1 MRTAKR
7 AKDRAAAAQGD
18 VMTRRISIAPLV
30 VAVGVVAAGMGEAQ
44 PQTWPTK
51 PLHAY
56 IPFGAG
62 SATDIVPR
70 TVFEA
75 LAGELGQPIVVEN
88 RGGAGGTIAG
98 NAVVRAEP
106 DGYTVLA
113 TSLALS
119 VAPWIVPNLPYDTA
133 RDLAGALMLGQST
146 GVLIAPPQRGWK
158 TIQDLVAAARAKPG
172 SINYASAGVGS
183 GTHIN
188 AEKFR
193 LSAGIEAVH
202 IPYKGGAEA
211 LADIIAG
218 RVDFY
223 FCPISTALPFIA
235 DGRVAALAVST
246 MTRAADL
253 PDVPTTIEAG
263 YAGSDWAIWY
273 GVFMPA
279 RTPRTIIDRF
289 HEAGAR
295 VLAMPAMRQKL
306 RQLAVDPMPMT
317 PAEMDRFVADEIA
330 ANGRLVKAAGI
341 Q

>member
-1 MRTAKR
+1 MRRK
-7 AKDRAAAAQGD
+7 
-18 VMTRRISIAPLV
+18 ISMMLAIV
-30 VAVGVVAAGMGEAQ
+30 VAGVAATTIETRAQ
-44 PQTWPTK
+44 TLPPTWPAK
-51 PLHAY
+51 PLRAY

-62 SATDIVPR
+62 SATDLIPR
-70 TVFEA
+70 ALFEG

-106 DGYTVLA
+106 DGYMMLA
-113 TSLALS
+113 TSVAIT
-119 VAPWIVPNLPYDTA
+119 VAPWIVPNMPYDTTKE
-133 RDLAGALMLGQST
+133 LAGALMIGQQSD
-146 GVLIAPPQRGWK
+146 VMIAPVQRGWK
-158 TIQDLVAAARAKPG
+158 TVQDLVAAAKAKPG

-183 GTHIN
+183 GTHLN

-246 MTRAADL
+246 STRASDL
-253 PDVPTTIEAG
+253 PDVPTSVEAG
-263 YAGSDWAIWY
+263 YARSDMAVWY

-279 RTPRTIIDRF
+279 KTPRTIIDRF
-289 HEAGAR
+289 HAAGSK
-295 VLAMPAMRQKL
+295 VLAMPATRQKL
-306 RQLAVDPMPMT
+306 RQLVVDPMPMT
-317 PAEMDRFVADEIA
+317 PAEMDRFVAGEIA
-330 ANGRLVKAAGI
+330 ANGRLIKAAGI

>member
-1 MRTAKR
+1 MACV
-7 AKDRAAAAQGD
+7 ALAATGYAHAQ
-18 VMTRRISIAPLV
+18 TLPTQTLPA
-30 VAVGVVAAGMGEAQ
+30 
-44 PQTWPTK
+44 QTWPTR
-51 PLHAY
+51 PLRAF
-56 IPFGAG
+56 IPFAAG

-75 LAGELGQPIVVEN
+75 LAGELGQPIVIEN

-106 DGYTVLA
+106 DGYTMLA
-113 TSLALS
+113 TSVALT

-133 RDLAGALMLGQST
+133 KDLAGVLMFGQSSD
-146 GVLIAPPQRGWK
+146 VLIAPPQRGWK
-158 TIQDLVAAARAKPG
+158 TAGDLVAAGKARPG
-172 SINYASAGVGS
+172 SINYGSAGVGS
-183 GTHIN
+183 GTHLN

-211 LADIIAG
+211 LADIISG

-235 DGRVAALAVST
+235 DNRVAALAVST
-246 MTRAADL
+246 PMRASDL
-253 PDVPTTIEAG
+253 PDVPTTVEAG
-263 YAGSDWAIWY
+263 FARSDMAVWY

-279 RTPRTIIDRF
+279 KTPRAIIDRF
-289 HEAGAR
+289 HQAGMK
-295 VLAMPAMRQKL
+295 VLASPAMQQRL
-306 RQLAVDPMPMT
+306 RQLVVDPMPMT
-317 PAEMDRFVADEIA
+317 PAEMDKFVAEEVA
-330 ANGRLVKAAGI
+330 ANGRLIKAAGI